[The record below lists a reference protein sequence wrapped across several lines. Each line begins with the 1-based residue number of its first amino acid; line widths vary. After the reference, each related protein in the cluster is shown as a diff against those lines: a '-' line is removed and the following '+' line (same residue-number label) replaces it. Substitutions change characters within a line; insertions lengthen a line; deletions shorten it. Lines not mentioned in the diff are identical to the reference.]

1 VGILFGR
8 GAGGPTTYS
17 DDKRDGLSNPARYVN
32 SGGRK
37 SPTNLG
43 NTAPFSDDDGGYL
56 RLKVRAYYTAG
67 AVPLPGSA
75 APPTPTPT
83 PTPAPDF
90 AFAVTPA
97 QLVIARGTSG
107 TFTITLT
114 TQGGFAAPVSLS
126 STSAP
131 SLNGSRTLGT
141 KQLSSPGT
149 TTLRIS
155 VSRTA
160 SRRTYTITL
169 QGVGGSLTRTATATV
184 VVK

>member
-1 VGILFGR
+1 
-8 GAGGPTTYS
+8 
-17 DDKRDGLSNPARYVN
+17 
-32 SGGRK
+32 
-37 SPTNLG
+37 
-43 NTAPFSDDDGGYL
+43 
-56 RLKVRAYYTAG
+56 VRAYYTAG
-67 AVPLPGSA
+67 AMPLPGST

-83 PTPAPDF
+83 PAPAPDF
-90 AFAVTPA
+90 ALALTPA
-97 QLVIARGTSG
+97 QLVIARGASG

-169 QGVGGSLTRTATATV
+169 KGVGGGLTRTATATV

>member
-1 VGILFGR
+1 
-8 GAGGPTTYS
+8 
-17 DDKRDGLSNPARYVN
+17 VN
-32 SGGRK
+32 SVGRK

-67 AVPLPGSA
+67 AMPLPGSA

-83 PTPAPDF
+83 PTPAPAPDF
-90 AFAVTPA
+90 ALALTPA
-97 QLVIARGTSG
+97 QLVIARGTTG

-131 SLNGSRTLGT
+131 SLNANRTLGT
-141 KQLSSPGT
+141 KQLSAPGS

-160 SRRTYTITL
+160 TRRTYTITL
-169 QGVGGSLTRTATATV
+169 KGVGGGLTRTATATV